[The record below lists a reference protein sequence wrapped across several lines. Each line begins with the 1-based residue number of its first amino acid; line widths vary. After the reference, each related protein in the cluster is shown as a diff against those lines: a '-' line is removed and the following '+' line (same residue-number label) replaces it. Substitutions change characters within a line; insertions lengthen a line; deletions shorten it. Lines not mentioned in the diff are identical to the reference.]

1 LDVFRGCIMQVHRR
15 LVFLL
20 SVLLLSACGGKMI
33 RKRASAEHIRAQM
46 EKLSPVE
53 LTCDLSKLSDQEME
67 TLKLLVKAARCTDT
81 LFLKQV
87 YGRNLDMLVELKKST
102 LPEDTLAL
110 AFFRVMFGPWN
121 RLDGNKP
128 FLNDRPKPAEA
139 DFYPEGMTKEEFESW
154 IKAHPDARN
163 AFESNFTVIR
173 RQNSALAAIPYSR
186 FYQDQILTMSEL
198 LNQAAR
204 RTADPSLKAYLE
216 SRAQALLTDDYYDS
230 DMKWMDLAGDI
241 EVVIGP
247 YEVYE
252 DRLLGYKAAFESFVC
267 LVDHEASSKLQEIVS
282 CLDAMENALPMPQ
295 ELKRF
300 SRGKFSPIKVVNLV
314 YSAGE
319 TKAGVQTAAFNL
331 PNDERVRESKGS
343 KKVMLKNV
351 MRAKFEKCWIPIVRE
366 ALSEKDLNRVSFDAY
381 FNEVVMHE
389 VSHGLG
395 PGKIAV
401 AGVQTTVNKALKDL
415 YSTVEEC
422 KADVLGV
429 LNTQFLIDRGIL
441 AKPLENVLYATMLGG
456 MFRSIRF
463 GIDEA
468 HGGGVAIQLNYYLDQ
483 GASKREPDGRFSVDD
498 ARMKQSV
505 RNLASELL
513 ILEAKGDYDGA
524 KAFVQKYR
532 NLRPDVSS
540 VLEKLKNVP
549 VDILPMYPIERDL
562 DSH

>member
-1 LDVFRGCIMQVHRR
+1 MDAFRGYIMRVHHG
-15 LVFLL
+15 LVFL
-20 SVLLLSACGGKMI
+20 SSFLLLSACGGKMI
-33 RKRASAEHIRAQM
+33 EKRASAEHIRTQL
-46 EKLSPVE
+46 EKLSPTE
-53 LTCDLSKLSDQEME
+53 LTCDLSSLPAREME
-67 TLKLLVKAARCTDT
+67 TLKLLVRAARCADT

-87 YGRNLDMLVELKKST
+87 YNRNLELLSDLKKST

-110 AFFRVMFGPWN
+110 AYFQVMFGPWD
-121 RLDGNKP
+121 RLDGDKP
-128 FLNDRPKPAEA
+128 YLNDRAKPAGA
-139 DFYPEGMTKEEFESW
+139 DFYPEDMTKEEFEAW
-154 IKAHPDARN
+154 IKIHPEAKN

-173 RQNSALAAIPYSR
+173 RQGSKLEAIPYSR
-186 FYQDQILTMSEL
+186 YYNEQVLRMAGF
-198 LNQAAR
+198 LNQAAQK
-204 RTADPSLKAYLE
+204 TADSSLRAYLE
-216 SRAQALLTDDYYDS
+216 SRAKSLLTDDYYDS

-252 DRLLGYKAAFESFVC
+252 DRLFGYKAAFESFVC
-267 LVDHEASSKLQEIVS
+267 LVDREASSKQQEIVS
-282 CLDAMENALPMPQ
+282 SLDAMENALPMPQ
-295 ELKRF
+295 ALKTF
-300 SRGKFSPIKVVNLV
+300 SRGKFSPIKVVNLI
-314 YSAGE
+314 YSAGD

-351 MRAKFEKCWIPIVRE
+351 MKAKFEKCWIPIVRE

-395 PGKIAV
+395 PGKIDV
-401 AGVQTTVNKALKDL
+401 TGVQTTVNKALKDL
-415 YSTVEEC
+415 YSTIEEC

-441 AKPLENVLYATMLGG
+441 PKPLENVLYATMLGG

-463 GIDEA
+463 GVGEA

-483 GASKREPDGRFSVDD
+483 GACKPEPDGRFSVDD

-513 ILEAKGDYDGA
+513 ILEARGNYDGA
-524 KAFVQKYR
+524 KALIQKYR
-532 NLRPDVSS
+532 NLRPDVSAI
-540 VLEKLKNVP
+540 LERLKNVP
-549 VDILPMYPIERDL
+549 VDIRPVYPIERDL
-562 DSH
+562 ESH